1 MLRVCIGVYIVSVVM
16 RRVISR
22 SGVVKFHEPLYSCF
36 TLLYLCV
43 VNQATTFH
51 WPTRSSC
58 CCGYTGCRPLR
69 LKFLL
74 SSPGFMRH
82 QWRLATFYRS
92 AARI

>member
-36 TLLYLCV
+36 TLLYCCV

-51 WPTRSSC
+51 
-58 CCGYTGCRPLR
+58 
-69 LKFLL
+69 
-74 SSPGFMRH
+74 
-82 QWRLATFYRS
+82 
-92 AARI
+92 